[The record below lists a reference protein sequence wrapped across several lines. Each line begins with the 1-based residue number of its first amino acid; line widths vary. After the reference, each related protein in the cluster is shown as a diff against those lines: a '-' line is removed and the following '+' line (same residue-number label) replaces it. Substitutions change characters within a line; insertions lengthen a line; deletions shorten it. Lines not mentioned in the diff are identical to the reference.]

1 MAEKPKGKKDKK
13 PEAKKHGGEMNFGI
27 EILIFIVIIFIL
39 WILAGGPKKEQPKSP
54 ILKQD
59 STQVIPNGGYGQI
72 PN

>member
-1 MAEKPKGKKDKK
+1 MAEKSKGKNDKK
-13 PEAKKHGGEMNFGI
+13 PEPKKHGGEMNFGI

-59 STQVIPNGGYGQI
+59 NTQIIPNGGYGPI
-72 PN
+72 TN